1 MMQFVLPFLINF
13 GVNKAMGM
21 STGKALGLAGVQAFA
36 GPAASAGSAGATGAS
51 AMVGSEITAL
61 GTQAATQGITQGGIG
76 GIVGNA
82 LTGGGGLS
90 SLTSGPAAQALLM
103 EGGKTLLSSQLDK
116 RYGINPMLTYG
127 GVTALQGGVGG
138 LGEGGKGFMEGAK
151 GAFANPV
158 TGKPLMAPSV
168 PGKESS
174 SLLGLGKESGIT
186 GLGTGADIGL
196 GITATSL
203 LDSLGKKGKPED
215 KPTEKFNVNYPN
227 VKDIV
232 TNFNIKDPV
241 TGQVSR
247 LAIGETPEERFMKT
261 GYQSRFKDGG
271 LAKFNQ
277 GALVSMLPGKS
288 VSDEKD
294 PSIYKR
300 AYNFVTDETGNGDME
315 EDTMLA
321 QLADGEFVTTAKAV
335 LGAGIFQGAK
345 PNDMSSMRD
354 KGAKFFYEQ
363 QARFKRIYEMLEEA
377 KEKKEQAA

>member
-1 MMQFVLPFLINF
+1 
-13 GVNKAMGM
+13 MGM
-21 STGKALGLAGVQAFA
+21 STGKALGLAGVQAFT
-36 GPAASAGSAGATGAS
+36 GPAGSGG
-51 AMVGSEITAL
+51 
-61 GTQAATQGITQGGIG
+61 GGIG
-76 GIVGNA
+76 GLVGSA
-82 LTGGGGLS
+82 TQGGAQM
-90 SLTSGPAAQALLM
+90 SLANLGTISGEALLK
-103 EGGKTLLSSQLDK
+103 EGGKTLLSAQLDK

-127 GVTALQGGVGG
+127 GLTGLEGGIAG
-138 LGEGGKGFMEGAK
+138 LGEGGKGFTEGVK
-151 GAFANPV
+151 GAFTNPA
-158 TGKPLMAPSV
+158 TGKPLISPAATTAPGAAKASE
-168 PGKESS
+168 GI
-174 SLLGLGKESGIT
+174 LGF
-186 GLGTGADIGL
+186 GTGADIGA
-196 GITATSL
+196 GIAATTFLSGMG
-203 LDSLGKKGKPED
+203 DKGGEEKK
-215 KPTEKFNVNYPN
+215 TEEKVNVNYPN

-241 TGQVSR
+241 TGATSK
-247 LAIGETPEERFMKT
+247 LAIGETPEERFMKV
-261 GYQSRFKDGG
+261 GYTPRYKDGG
-271 LAKFNQ
+271 IAKFNQ

-345 PNDMSSMRD
+345 PSDIGGMRD

-377 KEKKEQAA
+377 KQSKEQAA

>member
-21 STGKALGLAGVQAFA
+21 STGKALGLAGVQAFT
-36 GPAASAGSAGATGAS
+36 GPAGSGGGGIGGL
-51 AMVGSEITAL
+51 VG
-61 GTQAATQGITQGGIG
+61 AATQGGAQMT
-76 GIVGNA
+76 
-82 LTGGGGLS
+82 
-90 SLTSGPAAQALLM
+90 AANLGSIAGKDLLM
-103 EGGKTLLSSQLDK
+103 EGGKTLLSAQLDK

-127 GVTALQGGVGG
+127 GATALQGGIGG
-138 LGEGGKGFMEGAK
+138 LGEGGKGFLEGAK
-151 GAFANPV
+151 GSFTNPV
-158 TGKPLMAPSV
+158 SGKPLMAP
-168 PGKESS
+168 GTGEASS
-174 SLLGLGKESGIT
+174 NLLGLGKESGIT

-196 GITATSL
+196 GIAGTTFLAGMG
-203 LDSLGKKGKPED
+203 DKGGEEKK
-215 KPTEKFNVNYPN
+215 TEEKVNENYPN

-241 TGQVSR
+241 TGQTSK
-247 LAIGETPEERFMKT
+247 LAIGETPEERFMKV
-261 GYQSRFKDGG
+261 GYTPRYKDGG
-271 LAKFNQ
+271 IAKFNQ

-345 PNDMSSMRD
+345 PSDIGGMRD

-377 KEKKEQAA
+377 KRSKEQAA

>member
-1 MMQFVLPFLINF
+1 MLPAFVLPFLINF

-36 GPAASAGSAGATGAS
+36 GPAASTSTFAPGTTELASIGSAAS
-51 AMVGSEITAL
+51 
-61 GTQAATQGITQGGIG
+61 QGGIG
-76 GIVGNA
+76 GIVGSA
-82 LTGGGGLS
+82 LQGGAGLS

-103 EGGKTLLSSQLDK
+103 EGGKTLLSAQLDK
-116 RYGINPMLTYG
+116 RYGINPMIGYG
-127 GVTALQGGVGG
+127 GLTALQGGIGG
-138 LGEGGKGFMEGAK
+138 IQSGKGFTAGAQE
-151 GAFANPV
+151 AFGMP
-158 TGKPLMAPSV
+158 TGGTTKTTTDATKPN
-168 PGKESS
+168 
-174 SLLGLGKESGIT
+174 LLGLGSEKGIT

-196 GITATSL
+196 GIGATTL
-203 LDSLGKKGKPED
+203 LGSMGGKGGEEKK
-215 KPTEKFNVNYPN
+215 TEEKVNVNYPN

-232 TNFNIKDPV
+232 TNFNIKDPI
-241 TGQVSR
+241 TGQTSK
-247 LAIGETPEERFMKT
+247 LAIGETPEERFMKV
-261 GYQSRFKDGG
+261 GYTPRFKEGG
-271 LAKFNQ
+271 IAKFNN

-300 AYNFVTDETGNGDME
+300 AYNFVTDETGNGNME

-345 PNDMSSMRD
+345 PSDMSAMRD

-377 KEKKEQAA
+377 KQNKEQAA

>member
-21 STGKALGLAGVQAFA
+21 STGKALGLAGVQAFT
-36 GPAASAGSAGATGAS
+36 GPAGSGGGGIGGL
-51 AMVGSEITAL
+51 VG
-61 GTQAATQGITQGGIG
+61 AATQGGAQM
-76 GIVGNA
+76 
-82 LTGGGGLS
+82 
-90 SLTSGPAAQALLM
+90 SLANLGSIAGKDLLM
-103 EGGKTLLSSQLDK
+103 EGGKTLLSAQLDK

-127 GVTALQGGVGG
+127 GATALQGGIGAIG
-138 LGEGGKGFMEGAK
+138 TEQGFMGGVK
-151 GAFANPV
+151 GAFTNPV
-158 TGKPLMAPSV
+158 SGKPLMAP
-168 PGKESS
+168 GTGEASS
-174 SLLGLGKESGIT
+174 NLLGLGKESGIT

-196 GITATSL
+196 GIGATSL
-203 LDSLGKKGKPED
+203 LSGMGGEEQPQK
-215 KPTEKFNVNYPN
+215 TEEKVNENYPN

-241 TGQVSR
+241 TGQTSK

-261 GYQSRFKDGG
+261 GYKSRFKDGG

-300 AYNFVTDETGNGDME
+300 AYNFVTDETGNGDMD

-345 PNDMSSMRD
+345 PSDISGMRD

-377 KEKKEQAA
+377 KRSKEQAA

>member
-1 MMQFVLPFLINF
+1 MLPAFVLPFLINF

-36 GPAASAGSAGATGAS
+36 GPAASTSSFAPGTSELASVGSAAS
-51 AMVGSEITAL
+51 
-61 GTQAATQGITQGGIG
+61 QGGIG
-76 GIVGNA
+76 GIVGSA
-82 LTGGGGLS
+82 LQGGAGLS

-127 GVTALQGGVGG
+127 GVTALQGGIGG
-138 LGEGGKGFMEGAK
+138 IQSGKGFTAGAQQ
-151 GAFANPV
+151 AFGMPGGDTAKAA
-158 TGKPLMAPSV
+158 TDAAGKP
-168 PGKESS
+168 
-174 SLLGLGKESGIT
+174 SLLGLGTEKGIT

-196 GITATSL
+196 GIAGTSL
-203 LDSLGKKGKPED
+203 LSGMGGDEEPKK
-215 KPTEKFNVNYPN
+215 TEEKVNENYPN

-241 TGQVSR
+241 TGQTSK

-261 GYQSRFKDGG
+261 GYKSRFKDGG

-300 AYNFVTDETGNGDME
+300 AYNFVTDETGNGDMD

-345 PNDMSSMRD
+345 PGDMSGMRD

-377 KEKKEQAA
+377 KQSKEQAA

>member
-21 STGKALGLAGVQAFA
+21 STGKALGLAGVQAFT
-36 GPAASAGSAGATGAS
+36 GPAGSGGGGIGGL
-51 AMVGSEITAL
+51 VG
-61 GTQAATQGITQGGIG
+61 AATQGGAQMT
-76 GIVGNA
+76 
-82 LTGGGGLS
+82 
-90 SLTSGPAAQALLM
+90 AANLGSIAGKDLLM
-103 EGGKTLLSSQLDK
+103 EGGKTLLSAQLDK

-127 GVTALQGGVGG
+127 GATALQGGIGG
-138 LGEGGKGFMEGAK
+138 LGEGGKGFLEGAK
-151 GAFANPV
+151 GSFTNPA
-158 TGKPLMAPSV
+158 TGKPLISPAATTAPGAAKASE
-168 PGKESS
+168 GI
-174 SLLGLGKESGIT
+174 LGF
-186 GLGTGADIGL
+186 GTGADIGA
-196 GITATSL
+196 GIAATTFLSGMG
-203 LDSLGKKGKPED
+203 DKGGEEKK
-215 KPTEKFNVNYPN
+215 TEEKVNVNYPN

-241 TGQVSR
+241 TGQTSK

-261 GYQSRFKDGG
+261 GYTSRFKDGG
-271 LAKFNQ
+271 IAKFNQ

-300 AYNFVTDETGNGDME
+300 AYNFVTDETGNGDMD

-345 PNDMSSMRD
+345 PSDMNGMRD

-377 KEKKEQAA
+377 KRSKEQAA

>member
-21 STGKALGLAGVQAFA
+21 STGKALGLAGVQAFT
-36 GPAASAGSAGATGAS
+36 GPAGSGGGGIGGL
-51 AMVGSEITAL
+51 VG
-61 GTQAATQGITQGGIG
+61 AATQGGAQMT
-76 GIVGNA
+76 
-82 LTGGGGLS
+82 
-90 SLTSGPAAQALLM
+90 AANLGTIAGKDLLM
-103 EGGKTLLSSQLDK
+103 EGGKTLLSAQLDK

-127 GVTALQGGVGG
+127 GATALQGGIGAIG
-138 LGEGGKGFMEGAK
+138 TEQGFMGGVK
-151 GAFANPV
+151 GAFTNPV
-158 TGKPLMAPSV
+158 SGKPLMAPSV
-168 PGKESS
+168 PGKETASV
-174 SLLGLGKESGIT
+174 LGLGKESGIT

-196 GITATSL
+196 GIGATSL
-203 LDSLGKKGKPED
+203 LGGMGGEDEPKK
-215 KPTEKFNVNYPN
+215 TEEKVNENYPN

-241 TGQVSR
+241 TGQTSK
-247 LAIGETPEERFMKT
+247 LAIGETPEERFMKV
-261 GYQSRFKDGG
+261 GYTPRFKDGG
-271 LAKFNQ
+271 IAKFNQ

-300 AYNFVTDETGNGDME
+300 AYNFVTDETGNGDMD

-345 PNDMSSMRD
+345 PGDMNGMRD

-377 KEKKEQAA
+377 KQSKEQAA

>member
-21 STGKALGLAGVQAFA
+21 STGKALGLAGVQAFT
-36 GPAASAGSAGATGAS
+36 GPAGSGGGGIGGL
-51 AMVGSEITAL
+51 VG
-61 GTQAATQGITQGGIG
+61 AATQGGAQM
-76 GIVGNA
+76 
-82 LTGGGGLS
+82 
-90 SLTSGPAAQALLM
+90 SLANLGSIAGKDLLM
-103 EGGKTLLSSQLDK
+103 EGGKTLLSAQLDK

-127 GVTALQGGVGG
+127 GATALQGGIGAIG
-138 LGEGGKGFMEGAK
+138 TEQGFMGGVK
-151 GAFANPV
+151 GAFTNPV
-158 TGKPLMAPSV
+158 SGKPLMAP
-168 PGKESS
+168 GTGEASS
-174 SLLGLGKESGIT
+174 NLLGLGKESGIT

-196 GITATSL
+196 GIGATTL
-203 LDSLGKKGKPED
+203 LGGMGGDEQPQKQE
-215 KPTEKFNVNYPN
+215 EKVNENYPN

-241 TGQVSR
+241 TGATSK

-261 GYQSRFKDGG
+261 GYKSRFKDGG

-300 AYNFVTDETGNGDME
+300 AYNFVTDETGNGDMD

-345 PNDMSSMRD
+345 PSDISGMRD

-377 KEKKEQAA
+377 KRSKEQAA

>member
-1 MMQFVLPFLINF
+1 MVPAFVLPFLINF

-21 STGKALGLAGVQAFA
+21 STGKALGLAGVQAFVPIPGA
-36 GPAASAGSAGATGAS
+36 EGSAGAFSGGA
-51 AMVGSEITAL
+51 G
-61 GTQAATQGITQGGIG
+61 GGIG
-76 GIVGNA
+76 SIVGQA
-82 LTGGGGLS
+82 LQGEGLKTLGS
-90 SLTSGPAAQALLM
+90 SALQKQLLM
-103 EGGKTLLSSQLDK
+103 EGGKTLISAQADK

-127 GVTALQGGVGG
+127 GLQGLQGGIGALGTEQGFTGGFQQALGFGGADATKTVTADTATKVSTDAATKQAANTATKTGG
-138 LGEGGKGFMEGAK
+138 LFGKGEGI
-151 GAFANPV
+151 
-158 TGKPLMAPSV
+158 
-168 PGKESS
+168 
-174 SLLGLGKESGIT
+174 LGY
-186 GLGTGADIGL
+186 GTGADIGAGL
-196 GITATSL
+196 FGTTL
-203 LDSLGKKGKPED
+203 LTGMGDKGGEEKK
-215 KPTEKFNVNYPN
+215 TEEKVNVNYPN

-241 TGQVSR
+241 TGATSK

-261 GYQSRFKDGG
+261 GYTPRYKDGG
-271 LAKFNQ
+271 IAQFNQ

-345 PNDMSSMRD
+345 PSDISGMRD

-377 KEKKEQAA
+377 KQSKEQAA

>member
-1 MMQFVLPFLINF
+1 MVPEFVLPFLINF

-21 STGKALGLAGVQAFA
+21 STGKALGLAGVQAFVPIPGA
-36 GPAASAGSAGATGAS
+36 EGSAGAFSGGA
-51 AMVGSEITAL
+51 G
-61 GTQAATQGITQGGIG
+61 GGIG
-76 GIVGNA
+76 SIVG
-82 LTGGGGLS
+82 
-90 SLTSGPAAQALLM
+90 QALQGEGLKTLGSSALQKQLIM
-103 EGGKTLLSSQLDK
+103 EGGKTLLSAQADK
-116 RYGINPMLTYG
+116 RYGINPMLAYG
-127 GVTALQGGVGG
+127 GLQGLQGGIGALGTEQGFTGGFQQALGFGGADATKAVTADTATKVSTDAATKQAANTATKTGG
-138 LGEGGKGFMEGAK
+138 LFGKGEGI
-151 GAFANPV
+151 
-158 TGKPLMAPSV
+158 
-168 PGKESS
+168 
-174 SLLGLGKESGIT
+174 LGY
-186 GLGTGADIGL
+186 GTGADIGAGL
-196 GITATSL
+196 FGTTL
-203 LDSLGKKGKPED
+203 LTGMGDKGGEEKK
-215 KPTEKFNVNYPN
+215 TEEKVNVNYPN

-241 TGQVSR
+241 TGATSK

-261 GYQSRFKDGG
+261 GYTPRYKDGG
-271 LAKFNQ
+271 IAQFNQ

-345 PNDMSSMRD
+345 PSDMSSMRD

-377 KEKKEQAA
+377 KQSKEQAA

>member
-1 MMQFVLPFLINF
+1 MVPAFVLPFLINF

-36 GPAASAGSAGATGAS
+36 PVPPGSNAAA
-51 AMVGSEITAL
+51 
-61 GTQAATQGITQGGIG
+61 GGIG
-76 GIVGNA
+76 GILGSKTFDIANLGTEA
-82 LTGGGGLS
+82 L
-90 SLTSGPAAQALLM
+90 QKQLLM
-103 EGGKTLLSSQLDK
+103 EGGKTLFSAQADK
-116 RYGINPMLTYG
+116 RYGINPMLAYSG
-127 GVTALQGGVGG
+127 ASALQGGLGAFDPSQTG
-138 LGEGGKGFMEGAK
+138 LAGAK
-151 GAFANPV
+151 QALGFGGADAAKTV
-158 TGKPLMAPSV
+158 TGDAAKTVAGDAAKTAANAAVKP
-168 PGKESS
+168 G
-174 SLLGLGKESGIT
+174 LLGGTQGGILGY
-186 GLGTGADIGL
+186 GTGADIGAGIAATTFL
-196 GITATSL
+196 G
-203 LDSLGKKGKPED
+203 GMGEEEKPE
-215 KPTEKFNVNYPN
+215 KQEEQVNVNYPN

-241 TGQVSR
+241 TGQTSK

-261 GYQSRFKDGG
+261 GYTSRFKDGG
-271 LAKFNQ
+271 IAKFNQ

-300 AYNFVTDETGNGDME
+300 AYNFVTDETGNGDMD

-345 PNDMSSMRD
+345 PSDIGGMRD

-377 KEKKEQAA
+377 KQSKEQAA

>member
-21 STGKALGLAGVQAFA
+21 STGKALGLAGVQAFT
-36 GPAASAGSAGATGAS
+36 GPAGSGGGGIGGL
-51 AMVGSEITAL
+51 VG
-61 GTQAATQGITQGGIG
+61 AATQGGAQMT
-76 GIVGNA
+76 
-82 LTGGGGLS
+82 
-90 SLTSGPAAQALLM
+90 AANLGSIAGKDLLM
-103 EGGKTLLSSQLDK
+103 EGGKTLLSAQLDK

-127 GVTALQGGVGG
+127 GATALQGGIGG
-138 LGEGGKGFMEGAK
+138 LGEGGKGFLEGAK
-151 GAFANPV
+151 GSFTNPA
-158 TGKPLMAPSV
+158 TGKPLISPAATTAPGAAKASE
-168 PGKESS
+168 GI
-174 SLLGLGKESGIT
+174 LGF
-186 GLGTGADIGL
+186 GTGADIGA
-196 GITATSL
+196 GIAATTFLSGMG
-203 LDSLGKKGKPED
+203 DKGGEEKK
-215 KPTEKFNVNYPN
+215 TEEKVNVNYPN

-241 TGQVSR
+241 TGQTSK

-261 GYQSRFKDGG
+261 GYTPRYKDGG
-271 LAKFNQ
+271 IAKFNN

-300 AYNFVTDETGNGDME
+300 AYNFVTDETGNGDMD

-345 PNDMSSMRD
+345 PSDISGMRD

-377 KEKKEQAA
+377 KQSKEQAA

>member
-1 MMQFVLPFLINF
+1 MVPAFVLPFLINF

-21 STGKALGLAGVQAFA
+21 STGKALGLAGVLAFA
-36 GPAASAGSAGATGAS
+36 PVPPGSDAAA
-51 AMVGSEITAL
+51 
-61 GTQAATQGITQGGIG
+61 GGIG
-76 GIVGNA
+76 GILGSKTFDIANLGTEA
-82 LTGGGGLS
+82 L
-90 SLTSGPAAQALLM
+90 QKQLLM
-103 EGGKTLLSSQLDK
+103 EGGKTLFSAQADK
-116 RYGINPMLTYG
+116 RYGINPMLAYSG
-127 GVTALQGGVGG
+127 ASALQGGLGAFDPSKTGFAGAKEALGFGGADATKAVTADTATKVSTDAATKQAANTATKTGG
-138 LGEGGKGFMEGAK
+138 LFGKGEGI
-151 GAFANPV
+151 
-158 TGKPLMAPSV
+158 
-168 PGKESS
+168 
-174 SLLGLGKESGIT
+174 LGY
-186 GLGTGADIGL
+186 GTGADIGA
-196 GITATSL
+196 GIAATTFL
-203 LDSLGKKGKPED
+203 AGMGDKGGEEKK
-215 KPTEKFNVNYPN
+215 TEEKVNVNYPN

-241 TGQVSR
+241 TGATSK

-261 GYQSRFKDGG
+261 GYTPRYKDGG
-271 LAKFNQ
+271 IAQFNQ

-345 PNDMSSMRD
+345 PSDMSSMRD

-377 KEKKEQAA
+377 KQSKEQAA

>member
-1 MMQFVLPFLINF
+1 MGGEEQPQKTEEK
-13 GVNKAMGM
+13 VN
-21 STGKALGLAGVQAFA
+21 
-36 GPAASAGSAGATGAS
+36 
-51 AMVGSEITAL
+51 E
-61 GTQAATQGITQGGIG
+61 
-76 GIVGNA
+76 
-82 LTGGGGLS
+82 
-90 SLTSGPAAQALLM
+90 
-103 EGGKTLLSSQLDK
+103 
-116 RYGINPMLTYG
+116 
-127 GVTALQGGVGG
+127 
-138 LGEGGKGFMEGAK
+138 
-151 GAFANPV
+151 
-158 TGKPLMAPSV
+158 
-168 PGKESS
+168 
-174 SLLGLGKESGIT
+174 
-186 GLGTGADIGL
+186 
-196 GITATSL
+196 
-203 LDSLGKKGKPED
+203 
-215 KPTEKFNVNYPN
+215 NYPN

-241 TGQVSR
+241 TGQTSK

-261 GYQSRFKDGG
+261 GYKSRFKDGG

-300 AYNFVTDETGNGDME
+300 AYNFVTDETGNGDMD

-345 PNDMSSMRD
+345 PSDISGMRD

-377 KEKKEQAA
+377 KRSKEQAA

>member
-21 STGKALGLAGVQAFA
+21 STGKALGLAGVQAFT
-36 GPAASAGSAGATGAS
+36 GPAGSGGGGIGGL
-51 AMVGSEITAL
+51 VG
-61 GTQAATQGITQGGIG
+61 AATQGGAQMT
-76 GIVGNA
+76 
-82 LTGGGGLS
+82 
-90 SLTSGPAAQALLM
+90 AANLGSIAGKDLLM
-103 EGGKTLLSSQLDK
+103 EGGKTLLSAQLDK

-127 GVTALQGGVGG
+127 GASALQGGIGAIG
-138 LGEGGKGFMEGAK
+138 TEQGFMGGVK
-151 GAFANPV
+151 GAFTNPV
-158 TGKPLMAPSV
+158 SGKPLMAP
-168 PGKESS
+168 GTGEASS
-174 SLLGLGKESGIT
+174 NLLGLGKESGIT

-196 GITATSL
+196 GIGATSL
-203 LDSLGKKGKPED
+203 LSGMGGEEQPQK
-215 KPTEKFNVNYPN
+215 TEEKVNENYPN

-241 TGQVSR
+241 TGATSK

-261 GYQSRFKDGG
+261 GYKSRFKDGG

-300 AYNFVTDETGNGDME
+300 AYNFVTDETGNGDMD

-345 PNDMSSMRD
+345 PSDIGGMRD

-377 KEKKEQAA
+377 KQSKEQAA

>member
-21 STGKALGLAGVQAFA
+21 STGKALGLAGVQAFT
-36 GPAASAGSAGATGAS
+36 GPAGSGGGGIGGL
-51 AMVGSEITAL
+51 VG
-61 GTQAATQGITQGGIG
+61 AATQGGAQMT
-76 GIVGNA
+76 
-82 LTGGGGLS
+82 
-90 SLTSGPAAQALLM
+90 AANLGSIAGKDLLM
-103 EGGKTLLSSQLDK
+103 EGGKTLLSAQLDK

-127 GVTALQGGVGG
+127 GASALQGGIGAIG
-138 LGEGGKGFMEGAK
+138 TEQGFMGGVK
-151 GAFANPV
+151 GAFTNPV
-158 TGKPLMAPSV
+158 SGKPLMAP
-168 PGKESS
+168 GTGEASS
-174 SLLGLGKESGIT
+174 NLLGLGKESGIT

-196 GITATSL
+196 GIGATSL
-203 LDSLGKKGKPED
+203 LSGMGGEEQPQK
-215 KPTEKFNVNYPN
+215 TEEKVNENYPN

-241 TGQVSR
+241 TGATSK

-261 GYQSRFKDGG
+261 GYTSRFKDGG

-345 PNDMSSMRD
+345 PSDMNGMRD

-377 KEKKEQAA
+377 KQGKEQAA

>member
-21 STGKALGLAGVQAFA
+21 STGKALGLAGVQAFT
-36 GPAASAGSAGATGAS
+36 GPAGSAGSGGTFAAGTSEFAGA
-51 AMVGSEITAL
+51 
-61 GTQAATQGITQGGIG
+61 AAQGGGIG
-76 GIVGNA
+76 GF
-82 LTGGGGLS
+82 LS
-90 SLTSGPAAQALLM
+90 SALSSPAGFSGIDKSALLM
-103 EGGKTLLSSQLDK
+103 EGGKTLLSAQLDK

-127 GVTALQGGVGG
+127 GVTALQGGLGG
-138 LGEGGKGFMEGAK
+138 LEAGKGFTEGAK
-151 GAFANPV
+151 GAFTNPA
-158 TGKPLMAPSV
+158 TGKQLISPAATTAGTEKASE
-168 PGKESS
+168 GI
-174 SLLGLGKESGIT
+174 LGF
-186 GLGTGADIGL
+186 GTGADIAAGIGL
-196 GITATSL
+196 TSF
-203 LDSLGKKGKPED
+203 LGSKGEGGGEKK
-215 KPTEKFNVNYPN
+215 TEEKVNVNYPN

-241 TGQVSR
+241 TGATSK

-261 GYQSRFKDGG
+261 GYTPRYKDGG
-271 LAKFNQ
+271 IAQFNQ

-345 PNDMSSMRD
+345 PSDIGGMRD

-377 KEKKEQAA
+377 KQSKEQAA

>member
-21 STGKALGLAGVQAFA
+21 STGKALGLAGVQAFT
-36 GPAASAGSAGATGAS
+36 GPAGSGGGGIGGL
-51 AMVGSEITAL
+51 VG
-61 GTQAATQGITQGGIG
+61 AATQGGAQM
-76 GIVGNA
+76 
-82 LTGGGGLS
+82 
-90 SLTSGPAAQALLM
+90 SLANLGTIAGKDLLM
-103 EGGKTLLSSQLDK
+103 EGGKTLLSAQLDK

-127 GVTALQGGVGG
+127 GATALQGGIGAIG
-138 LGEGGKGFMEGAK
+138 TEQGFMGGVK
-151 GAFANPV
+151 GAFTNPA

-168 PGKESS
+168 PGKETASI
-174 SLLGLGKESGIT
+174 LGLGTEKGIT

-196 GITATSL
+196 GIGATTFLSGMG
-203 LDSLGKKGKPED
+203 DKDEGEKK
-215 KPTEKFNVNYPN
+215 TEEKVNVNYPN

-241 TGQVSR
+241 TGATSK

-261 GYQSRFKDGG
+261 GYTSRYKDGG
-271 LAKFNQ
+271 LAKFNN

-335 LGAGIFQGAK
+335 LGAGIFQGANPDNMK
-345 PNDMSSMRD
+345 AMRD
-354 KGAKFFYEQ
+354 KGAKFFYDQ
-363 QARFKRIYEMLEEA
+363 QAKFKRIYEMLEEA
-377 KEKKEQAA
+377 KEEAAA

>member
-1 MMQFVLPFLINF
+1 MVPAFVLPFLINF

-36 GPAASAGSAGATGAS
+36 GPAIGAGSAS
-51 AMVGSEITAL
+51 AVGPSTMVGSEITAL
-61 GTQAATQGITQGGIG
+61 GTSAATQGGIG
-76 GIVGNA
+76 G
-82 LTGGGGLS
+82 LLS
-90 SLTSGPAAQALLM
+90 SALNSPAGFSGIDKSALLM
-103 EGGKTLLSSQLDK
+103 EGGKTLLSAQLDK
-116 RYGINPMLTYG
+116 RYGVNPMLTYG
-127 GVTALQGGVGG
+127 GLTGLQGGISGM
-138 LGEGGKGFMEGAK
+138 GEGGKGFFEGAK
-151 GAFANPV
+151 SSFANPV
-158 TGKPLMAPSV
+158 TGKPVMAPT
-168 PGKESS
+168 GTDQASS
-174 SLLGLGKESGIT
+174 SILGLGPEKGIT

-196 GITATSL
+196 GIGATTFLSGMG
-203 LDSLGKKGKPED
+203 DKDEGEKK
-215 KPTEKFNVNYPN
+215 TEEKVNVNYPN

-241 TGQVSR
+241 TGATSK

-261 GYQSRFKDGG
+261 GYTSRYKDGG
-271 LAKFNQ
+271 LAKFNN

-335 LGAGIFQGAK
+335 LGAGIFQGANPDNMK
-345 PNDMSSMRD
+345 AMRD
-354 KGAKFFYEQ
+354 KGAKFFYDQ
-363 QARFKRIYEMLEEA
+363 QAKFKRIYEMLEEA
-377 KEKKEQAA
+377 KEEAAA

>member
-21 STGKALGLAGVQAFA
+21 STGKALGLAGVQAFT
-36 GPAASAGSAGATGAS
+36 GPAGSGGGGIGGL
-51 AMVGSEITAL
+51 VG
-61 GTQAATQGITQGGIG
+61 AATQGGAQM
-76 GIVGNA
+76 
-82 LTGGGGLS
+82 
-90 SLTSGPAAQALLM
+90 SLANLGTIAGKDLLM
-103 EGGKTLLSSQLDK
+103 EGGKTLLSAQLDK

-127 GVTALQGGVGG
+127 GATALQGGIGAIG
-138 LGEGGKGFMEGAK
+138 TEQGFMGGVK
-151 GAFANPV
+151 GAFTNPV
-158 TGKPLMAPSV
+158 SGKPLMAP
-168 PGKESS
+168 GTGEASS
-174 SLLGLGKESGIT
+174 NLLGLGKESGIT

-196 GITATSL
+196 GIAGTSL
-203 LDSLGKKGKPED
+203 LSGMGGDEEPKK
-215 KPTEKFNVNYPN
+215 TEEQLNVNYPN

-241 TGQVSR
+241 TGATSK

-261 GYQSRFKDGG
+261 GYKSRFKDGG
-271 LAKFNQ
+271 LAKFNK

-345 PNDMSSMRD
+345 PSDISGMRD

>member
-21 STGKALGLAGVQAFA
+21 STGKALGLAGVQAFT
-36 GPAASAGSAGATGAS
+36 GPAGSGGGGIGGL
-51 AMVGSEITAL
+51 VG
-61 GTQAATQGITQGGIG
+61 AATQGGTQMTLANLGTIAGKD
-76 GIVGNA
+76 
-82 LTGGGGLS
+82 
-90 SLTSGPAAQALLM
+90 LLM
-103 EGGKTLLSSQLDK
+103 EGGKTLLSAQLDK

-127 GVTALQGGVGG
+127 GATAIQGGIGG
-138 LGEGGKGFMEGAK
+138 LGEGGKGFFAGAK
-151 GAFANPV
+151 ESFTNPV
-158 TGKPLMAPSV
+158 TGKPLMGPSV
-168 PGKESS
+168 PGKETASVF
-174 SLLGLGKESGIT
+174 GLGKESGIT

-196 GITATSL
+196 GIAGTTL
-203 LDSLGKKGKPED
+203 LAGMGDKGDEQKK
-215 KPTEKFNVNYPN
+215 TEEQVNVNYPN

-241 TGQVSR
+241 TGATSK

-261 GYQSRFKDGG
+261 GYKPRFKDGG

-345 PNDMSSMRD
+345 PSDISGMRD

-377 KEKKEQAA
+377 KQSKEQAA

>member
-1 MMQFVLPFLINF
+1 LPFLINF

-21 STGKALGLAGVQAFA
+21 STGKALGLAGVQAFT
-36 GPAASAGSAGATGAS
+36 GPAGSGGGGIGGL
-51 AMVGSEITAL
+51 VG
-61 GTQAATQGITQGGIG
+61 AATQGGAQMT
-76 GIVGNA
+76 
-82 LTGGGGLS
+82 
-90 SLTSGPAAQALLM
+90 AANLGSIAGKDLLM
-103 EGGKTLLSSQLDK
+103 EGGKTLLSAQLDK

-127 GVTALQGGVGG
+127 GATALQGGIGG
-138 LGEGGKGFMEGAK
+138 LGEGGKGFLEGAK
-151 GAFANPV
+151 GSFTNPA
-158 TGKPLMAPSV
+158 TGKPLISPAATTAPGAAKASE
-168 PGKESS
+168 GI
-174 SLLGLGKESGIT
+174 LGF
-186 GLGTGADIGL
+186 GTGADIGA
-196 GITATSL
+196 GIAATTFLSGMG
-203 LDSLGKKGKPED
+203 DKGGEEKK
-215 KPTEKFNVNYPN
+215 TEEKVNVNYPN

-241 TGQVSR
+241 TGATSK
-247 LAIGETPEERFMKT
+247 LAIGETPEERFMKV
-261 GYQSRFKDGG
+261 GYTPRYKDGG
-271 LAKFNQ
+271 IAKFNQ

-345 PNDMSSMRD
+345 PSDMNGMRD

-377 KEKKEQAA
+377 KQSKEQAA

>member
-21 STGKALGLAGVQAFA
+21 STGKALGLAGVQAFT
-36 GPAASAGSAGATGAS
+36 GPAGSGG
-51 AMVGSEITAL
+51 
-61 GTQAATQGITQGGIG
+61 GGIG
-76 GIVGNA
+76 GLVGTA
-82 LTGGGGLS
+82 TQGGAQM
-90 SLTSGPAAQALLM
+90 SLANLGTISGEALLK
-103 EGGKTLLSSQLDK
+103 EGGKTLLSAQADK

-127 GVTALQGGVGG
+127 GLTGLEGGIAG
-138 LGEGGKGFMEGAK
+138 LGEGGKGFTEGVK
-151 GAFANPV
+151 GAFNNPF
-158 TGKPLMAPSV
+158 GGGPSKLPGAGV
-168 PGKESS
+168 PVDPNAAKKASEGI
-174 SLLGLGKESGIT
+174 LGY
-186 GLGTGADIGL
+186 GTGADIGA
-196 GITATSL
+196 GIAATTFLSGMG
-203 LDSLGKKGKPED
+203 DKGGEEKK
-215 KPTEKFNVNYPN
+215 TEEKVNVNYPN

-241 TGQVSR
+241 TGATSK

-261 GYQSRFKDGG
+261 GYTPRYKDGG
-271 LAKFNQ
+271 IAQFNQ

-345 PNDMSSMRD
+345 PSDISGMRD

-377 KEKKEQAA
+377 KRSKEQAA

>member
-1 MMQFVLPFLINF
+1 MTIPAFVLPFLINF

-21 STGKALGLAGVQAFA
+21 STGKALGLAGVQAIMPIPGAEGSSGAFA
-36 GPAASAGSAGATGAS
+36 GGAG
-51 AMVGSEITAL
+51 
-61 GTQAATQGITQGGIG
+61 GGIG
-76 GIVGNA
+76 SVVG
-82 LTGGGGLS
+82 
-90 SLTSGPAAQALLM
+90 QALQGEGLKTLGQSALQKQLIM
-103 EGGKTLLSSQLDK
+103 EGGKTLLSAQADK
-116 RYGINPMLTYG
+116 RYGINPMLAYG
-127 GVTALQGGVGG
+127 GLQGLQGGIGALGTEQGFTGGFQQALGFGGADATKGVSTVAKDTATKTATDTATKTGG
-138 LGEGGKGFMEGAK
+138 LFGKGEGI
-151 GAFANPV
+151 
-158 TGKPLMAPSV
+158 
-168 PGKESS
+168 
-174 SLLGLGKESGIT
+174 LGY
-186 GLGTGADIGL
+186 GTGADIGA
-196 GITATSL
+196 GIAATTL
-203 LDSLGKKGKPED
+203 LSGMGDKGG
-215 KPTEKFNVNYPN
+215 TEEKQEEQFNVNYPN

-241 TGQVSR
+241 TGATSK

-261 GYQSRFKDGG
+261 GYKSRFKDGG
-271 LAKFNQ
+271 LAKFNK

-345 PNDMSSMRD
+345 PSDMSSMRD

>member
-21 STGKALGLAGVQAFA
+21 STGKALGLAGVQAFT
-36 GPAASAGSAGATGAS
+36 GPAGSGGGGIGGL
-51 AMVGSEITAL
+51 VG
-61 GTQAATQGITQGGIG
+61 AATQGGAQIT
-76 GIVGNA
+76 
-82 LTGGGGLS
+82 
-90 SLTSGPAAQALLM
+90 AANLGTIAGKDLLM
-103 EGGKTLLSSQLDK
+103 EGGKTLLSAQLDK

-127 GVTALQGGVGG
+127 GATALQGGIGAIG
-138 LGEGGKGFMEGAK
+138 TEKGFMGGVK
-151 GAFANPV
+151 GAFTNPV
-158 TGKPLMAPSV
+158 SGKPLMAPGTGEASLN
-168 PGKESS
+168 
-174 SLLGLGKESGIT
+174 LLGLGKESGIT

-196 GITATSL
+196 GIAGTSL
-203 LDSLGKKGKPED
+203 LSGMGGDEEPKK
-215 KPTEKFNVNYPN
+215 TEEQVNVNYPN

-241 TGQVSR
+241 TGATSK

-261 GYQSRFKDGG
+261 GYKSRFKDGG
-271 LAKFNQ
+271 LAKFNK

-345 PNDMSSMRD
+345 PSDMSSMRD

-377 KEKKEQAA
+377 KQSKEQAA

>member
-1 MMQFVLPFLINF
+1 MVPAFVLPFLINF

-21 STGKALGLAGVQAFA
+21 STGKALGLAGVQAFVPIPGA
-36 GPAASAGSAGATGAS
+36 EGSAGAFSGGA
-51 AMVGSEITAL
+51 G
-61 GTQAATQGITQGGIG
+61 GGIG
-76 GIVGNA
+76 SIVGQA
-82 LTGGGGLS
+82 LQGEGLKTLGS
-90 SLTSGPAAQALLM
+90 SALQKQLLM
-103 EGGKTLLSSQLDK
+103 EGGKTLISAQADK

-127 GVTALQGGVGG
+127 GLQGLQGGIGALGTEQGFTGGFQQALGFGGADATKAVTADTATKVSTDAATKQAANTATKTGG
-138 LGEGGKGFMEGAK
+138 LFGKGEGI
-151 GAFANPV
+151 
-158 TGKPLMAPSV
+158 
-168 PGKESS
+168 
-174 SLLGLGKESGIT
+174 LGY
-186 GLGTGADIGL
+186 GTGADIGAGL
-196 GITATSL
+196 FGTTL
-203 LDSLGKKGKPED
+203 LTGMGDKGGEEKK
-215 KPTEKFNVNYPN
+215 TEEKVNVNYPN

-241 TGQVSR
+241 TGATSK

-261 GYQSRFKDGG
+261 GYTPRYKDGG
-271 LAKFNQ
+271 IAQFNQ

-345 PNDMSSMRD
+345 PSDISSMRD

-377 KEKKEQAA
+377 KQSKEQAA

>member
-21 STGKALGLAGVQAFA
+21 STGKALGLAGVQAFT
-36 GPAASAGSAGATGAS
+36 GPAGSGGGGIGGL
-51 AMVGSEITAL
+51 VG
-61 GTQAATQGITQGGIG
+61 AATQGGAQM
-76 GIVGNA
+76 
-82 LTGGGGLS
+82 
-90 SLTSGPAAQALLM
+90 SLANLGTIAGKDLLM
-103 EGGKTLLSSQLDK
+103 EGGKTLLSAQLDK

-127 GVTALQGGVGG
+127 GATALQGGIGG
-138 LGEGGKGFMEGAK
+138 LGEGGKGFFEGAK
-151 GAFANPV
+151 GSFTNPV
-158 TGKPLMAPSV
+158 SGKPLMAPNV
-168 PGKESS
+168 PGIPGAEKASEGI
-174 SLLGLGKESGIT
+174 LGF
-186 GLGTGADIGL
+186 GTGADIAA
-196 GITATSL
+196 GIGATTFLSGMG
-203 LDSLGKKGKPED
+203 DKGGSKEEV
-215 KPTEKFNVNYPN
+215 KEGFNQNYPN
-227 VKDIV
+227 VKDVV
-232 TNFNIKDPV
+232 TNFNIIDPV
-241 TGQVSR
+241 TGATSK
-247 LAIGETPEERFMKT
+247 LAIGESPEERFMKT
-261 GYQSRFKDGG
+261 GYKPRFKDGG

-345 PNDMSSMRD
+345 PSDISSMRD

-377 KEKKEQAA
+377 KQSKEQAA

>member
-1 MMQFVLPFLINF
+1 MLQAMILPFLINF

-21 STGKALGLAGVQAFA
+21 STGKALGLAGVQAFT
-36 GPAASAGSAGATGAS
+36 GPAGSGGTFAPGTSEFAGAAAS
-51 AMVGSEITAL
+51 GVG
-61 GTQAATQGITQGGIG
+61 GGIG
-76 GIVGNA
+76 GILGGA
-82 LTGGGGLS
+82 LQGPGLGAIDKS
-90 SLTSGPAAQALLM
+90 ALLM
-103 EGGKTLLSSQLDK
+103 EGGKTLLSAQLDK

-127 GVTALQGGVGG
+127 GATALQGGIGAIG
-138 LGEGGKGFMEGAK
+138 TEQGFMGGAK
-151 GAFANPV
+151 GAFQNPL
-158 TGKPLMAPSV
+158 TGKPLTAPSV
-168 PGKESS
+168 PGKETASV
-174 SLLGLGKESGIT
+174 LGLGSEKGIT

-196 GITATSL
+196 GIAGTTFLAGMG
-203 LDSLGKKGKPED
+203 DKGGEEKKTE
-215 KPTEKFNVNYPN
+215 EKFNENYPN
-227 VKDIV
+227 VKDVV
-232 TNFNIKDPV
+232 TNFNIIDPV
-241 TGQVSR
+241 TGTKSK
-247 LAIGETPEERFMKT
+247 LAIGESPEERFMKT
-261 GYQSRFKDGG
+261 GYKPRFKDGG

-300 AYNFVTDETGNGDME
+300 AYNFVTDETGNGDMD

-345 PNDMSSMRD
+345 PSDIGGMRD

-377 KEKKEQAA
+377 KRSKEQAA

>member
-21 STGKALGLAGVQAFA
+21 STGKALGLAGVQAFT
-36 GPAASAGSAGATGAS
+36 GPAGSGGGGIGGL
-51 AMVGSEITAL
+51 VG
-61 GTQAATQGITQGGIG
+61 AATQGGAQMT
-76 GIVGNA
+76 
-82 LTGGGGLS
+82 
-90 SLTSGPAAQALLM
+90 AANLGSIAGKDLLM
-103 EGGKTLLSSQLDK
+103 EGGKTLLSAQLDK

-127 GVTALQGGVGG
+127 GATALQGGIGG
-138 LGEGGKGFMEGAK
+138 LGEGGKGFLEGAK
-151 GAFANPV
+151 GSFTNPA
-158 TGKPLMAPSV
+158 TGKPLISPAATTAPGAAKASE
-168 PGKESS
+168 GI
-174 SLLGLGKESGIT
+174 LGF
-186 GLGTGADIGL
+186 GTGADIGA
-196 GITATSL
+196 GIAATTFLSGMG
-203 LDSLGKKGKPED
+203 DKGGEEKK
-215 KPTEKFNVNYPN
+215 TEEKVNVNYPN

-241 TGQVSR
+241 TGQTSK

-261 GYQSRFKDGG
+261 GYTPRYKDGG
-271 LAKFNQ
+271 IAKFNN

-345 PNDMSSMRD
+345 PSDIGGMRD

-377 KEKKEQAA
+377 KQSKEQAA